1 MDMKPLESLTLQ
13 EKVGQL
19 LMFGFDGFEINDH
32 ARRMI
37 CEHKAGNVIL
47 FARNVKNRIQLK
59 KLVDDLQ
66 ALALAHIGVPLF
78 ISIDQEGGM
87 VIRIRQDGT
96 HFPGA
101 MTMAAAGDED
111 TAYDMGRRMG
121 RELAYFGINM
131 DFAPVLDVNDNPLNP
146 VIGVRSF
153 SDDSDKVAVCGSAF
167 AKGLQEHVIATGKH
181 FPGHGD
187 THLDSHLALPTVTH
201 DLKRLES
208 VEFKPFKFA
217 IDHGIKAIMSSHIVF
232 PAIDP
237 EHPATLSGKHLT
249 DLLRGRFG
257 FKGLIAT
264 DCMQMKAIRNHYST
278 PEASVM
284 AVRAGANILC
294 VSHDEIYQAGA
305 VKRLFEAVS
314 NGELE
319 ASLIDERVALVLAH
333 KRDTLLDVSMTDD
346 AFNDNKMAAAK
357 VVRRALTQVKGS
369 RFKAM
374 SKTLMIVIKPL
385 ATSIADESD
394 PAFDLMGLSKK
405 RFPGFDAL
413 QLPLEP
419 DDAAIWH
426 AVTTAKGY
434 PQVVI
439 CSYNAN
445 VYQAQ
450 LALIRQLTGLS
461 VELHVVAMRNPYD
474 LFFVPEIQHF
484 VCTYEHTP
492 NAITALLDYLDGKL
506 EPEGRLPVHV
516 T

>member
-1 MDMKPLESLTLQ
+1 MKIKPLESLTLQ

-19 LMFGFDGFEINDH
+19 LMFGFDGYEINDH

-37 CEHKAGNVIL
+37 CDHKAGNVIL
-47 FARNVKNRIQLK
+47 FARNIKDKQQLK

-66 ALALAHIGVPLF
+66 ALALEQIGVPLF

-87 VIRIRQDGT
+87 VIRIRKDGT

-101 MTMAAAGDED
+101 MTMAAAGDEH

-121 RELAYFGINM
+121 RELAWFGINM
-131 DFAPVLDVNDNPLNP
+131 DFAPVLDVNNNPSNP

-153 SDDSDKVAVCGSAF
+153 SDNPDKVAAFGSAF
-167 AKGLQEHVIATGKH
+167 ASGLQEHVIATGKH

-217 IDHGIKAIMSSHIVF
+217 IDRGIKAIMSSHIVF

-237 EHPATLSGKHLT
+237 EFPATLSHAHLT
-249 DLLRGRFG
+249 ELLRGRFG

-278 PEASVM
+278 PEASLM

-294 VSHDEIYQAGA
+294 VSHDEVYQTGA

-314 NGELE
+314 NGELDM
-319 ASLIDERVALVLAH
+319 SIINDRVALVLAH
-333 KRDTLLDVSMTDD
+333 KTDITWHVDMAKDDFKANGDV
-346 AFNDNKMAAAK
+346 AAK
-357 VVRRALTQVKGS
+357 VVRQALTKVKGS

-374 SKTLMIVIKPL
+374 DKTLLVVIKPL

-394 PAFDLMGLSKK
+394 PAFDLIALARK
-405 RFPGFDAL
+405 RFSGLAAMPL
-413 QLPLEP
+413 SLEP
-419 DDAAIWH
+419 DDAAIQNVV
-426 AVTTAKGY
+426 AAAKDY
-434 PQVVI
+434 PQVII

-445 VYQAQ
+445 VYKTQ
-450 LALIRQLTGLS
+450 LTLIRQLTELPI
-461 VELHVVAMRNPYD
+461 ELHVVAMRNPYD
-474 LFFVPEIQHF
+474 LFFVPEIEHF

-492 NAITALLDYLDGKL
+492 NAIAALLDYLDGKL